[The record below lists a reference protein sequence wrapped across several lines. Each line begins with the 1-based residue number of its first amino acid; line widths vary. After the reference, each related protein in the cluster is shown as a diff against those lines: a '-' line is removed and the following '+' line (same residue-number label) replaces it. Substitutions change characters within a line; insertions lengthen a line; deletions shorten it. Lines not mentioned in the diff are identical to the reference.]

1 MKPHYAHIGVVETL
15 PRPDC
20 SFVWEPFEM
29 PLSIHAPSRLGR
41 FALITLI
48 LFTVFGGFTL
58 NASSI
63 HAQTTPTTPEPP
75 SFEPFSPFV
84 ATSDLAIL
92 QAEAAASGT
101 VRVIVGLNVNANPR
115 GRLTADA
122 ITSAQNSLLSTL
134 AVSGA
139 FARPE
144 RQFDFIP
151 YMALTVDA
159 AALDTLSRSPL
170 VTSMS
175 SDALS
180 APDLNSTMPII
191 GVGGAGGA
199 WEMGYTGSGW
209 AVAVLD
215 TGVDKNHPSLAGQVI
230 SEACYNSNTGVSSTR
245 CPGGAT
251 SSTAS
256 GSGMDCAASLGSG
269 CEHGTHVAGIVAST
283 DGYFRGVAPAAKII
297 AINVFSYFP
306 TYCSGA
312 PCVLTYDSDQ
322 LAGMQRVY
330 DLRGT
335 HNIAAVNMSL
345 GSTTKYT
352 SESACDSANPGR
364 KAAIDQLRAVGIAT
378 VISAG
383 NSGFVDGMG
392 APGCISTS
400 ISVGAIDDS
409 RSVWFYS
416 NAASFTDLFAPG
428 VSVTSAKPFQNN
440 FQTYS
445 GTSMAAPH
453 VAGAFALMRQAKPDA
468 TVTEIRDTLV
478 NTGYPVTDTR
488 SGAGGRVKPLIQV
501 NSAITAILP
510 TGPDAP
516 AEIIAIPDGFNRV
529 DVAWDN
535 VTDEYGYYVQWS
547 YAGNGGWT
555 TFATTAANVV
565 DAAQDTLSCG
575 TTRHYRVL
583 AFNGAGNSTP
593 SPTTSATTAACPAS
607 PQTVLLVNG
616 NFEDND
622 EAPAKIPDGWTGVG
636 TLLGDKVRA
645 DGLQI
650 FSYSAV
656 NSFKLMGN
664 PDEVSNI
671 NQTLNLAGANIGVG
685 DTLLLR
691 AMVDQ
696 RTGIGKTAFVKVIIT
711 YSDNKKQNLQLK
723 LPNNATAGYV
733 PLAVSLTLTRT
744 DITSIKVQ
752 VMYNQPSGLLYVDN
766 VQFGLID
773 GAGALAVTSRDG
785 DKKGGLVPLPA
796 APKDL
801 RGN

>member
-1 MKPHYAHIGVVETL
+1 MPS
-15 PRPDC
+15 
-20 SFVWEPFEM
+20 SFVRLFVAR
-29 PLSIHAPSRLGR
+29 APRALNLLYFS
-41 FALITLI
+41 LITLMLLSI
-48 LFTVFGGFTL
+48 GLSQ
-58 NASSI
+58 NAA
-63 HAQTTPTTPEPP
+63 HAQTTPEPPQPP
-75 SFEPFSPFV
+75 SFEPFDAFS

-92 QAEAAASGT
+92 QAEAINSGS
-101 VRVIVGLNVNANPR
+101 VRVIVGLNVGSPSGTSSQNKGQR
-115 GRLTADA
+115 IA
-122 ITSAQNSLLSTL
+122 ITDAQNTVIASLQAAGGL
-134 AVSGA
+134 A
-139 FARPE
+139 RTE
-144 RQFDFIP
+144 RQFTFIP
-151 YMALTVDA
+151 YMVLTVDA
-159 AALDTLSRSPL
+159 VALDRLNRLPL
-170 VTSMS
+170 VTSIV

-180 APDLNSTMPII
+180 APDLNSTMPIV
-191 GVGGAGGA
+191 GVGGTGGA

-230 SEACYNSNTGVSSTR
+230 SEACFNSNTGISSTR

-251 SSTAS
+251 ASTVS
-256 GSGMDCAASLGSG
+256 GSGMDCSASVGAG

-283 DGYFRGVAPAAKII
+283 DGYFRGVAPSAKII

-306 TYCSGA
+306 SYCGA

-322 LAGMQRVY
+322 IAGMQRVY

-335 HNIAAVNMSL
+335 YQIAAVNMSL

-352 SESACDSANPGR
+352 SEAACDSANAGR
-364 KAAIDQLRAVGIAT
+364 KAAIDALRSVGIAT

-400 ISVGAIDDS
+400 ISVGAVDDS
-409 RSVWFYS
+409 RNVWISS

-428 VSVTSAKPFQNN
+428 VNVTSAKPFLNN

-468 TVTEIRDTLV
+468 TVTQIRDTLV
-478 NTGYPVTDTR
+478 NTGYAVTDTR
-488 SGAGGRVKPLIQV
+488 AGAGGRVKPLIQV
-501 NSAITAILP
+501 NNAITAILP

-516 AEIIAIPDGFNRV
+516 AEIIAIPDGFNHI

-535 VTDEYGYYVQWS
+535 VTDEDGYLAQWS
-547 YAGNGGWT
+547 YQGTGGWT
-555 TFATTAANVV
+555 TFATTAANVT
-565 DAAQDTLSCG
+565 DAAQSTLSCG

-583 AFNGAGNSTP
+583 AFNEAGNSTP
-593 SPTTSATTAACPAS
+593 SPSTSATTADCPAMA
-607 PQTVLLVNG
+607 QIELLVNG

-636 TLLGDKVRA
+636 PLLGDKVRA
-645 DGLQI
+645 DGNQI
-650 FSYSAV
+650 FSYSAT
-656 NSFKLMGN
+656 NAFKFKGN
-664 PDEVSNI
+664 PDEISNI

-696 RTGIGKTAFVKVIIT
+696 RTGIGKTSFVKVIIT
-711 YSDNKKQNLQLK
+711 YSDGKKQNLQLK
-723 LPNNATAGYV
+723 LPKTVTAGYV
-733 PLAVSLTLTRT
+733 PLVTSLTLARA
-744 DITSIKVQ
+744 DITSIKAQ
-752 VMYNQPSGLLYVDN
+752 MMYNQPIGLLYIDDVK
-766 VQFGLID
+766 FGVID
-773 GAGALAVTSRDG
+773 GAGSLTVTTRAN
-785 DKKGGLVPLPA
+785 GGAAEIISVPA
-796 APKDL
+796 APTDL